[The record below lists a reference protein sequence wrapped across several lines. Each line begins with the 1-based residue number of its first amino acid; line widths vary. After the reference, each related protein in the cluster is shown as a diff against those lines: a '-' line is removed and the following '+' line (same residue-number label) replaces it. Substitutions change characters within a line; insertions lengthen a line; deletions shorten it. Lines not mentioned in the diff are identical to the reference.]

1 MTPGAWVGPGARR
14 RLLLIVAGAVAAAAL
29 AQPAPR
35 TATEDVLVTE
45 HPPGRVGGRLVVALR
60 SEPRTL
66 NPLTASTDGASIDVV
81 GRGGVMT
88 ADLIHINRASHL
100 TEPALAREWSASADG
115 RQYTLRLR
123 RGIRF
128 SDGDPFDADDVLFT
142 FRAVLDERVRSPQ
155 RDLLMIGGKPVTFDK
170 LDSHTVRVTLAQPYA
185 VAERLFDGFAI
196 LPSHLL
202 EPVYAAGGLPAA
214 WAPGSNRAT
223 IAGLGPFRLK
233 EYVPGERLVLERNP
247 HYWKVD
253 RAGNR
258 LPYLDELVFVFVATE
273 DAQLLRFQ
281 SGESHLLNR
290 ISAENFEVLQ
300 REQRAKDYQ
309 LQDLG
314 PGLEFTFLLFNLNDL
329 TSKSL
334 PDVAA
339 KQRWFRNT
347 SFRRAVSLAIDRD
360 AIIRL
365 AYQGRATPLWGN
377 VSPGNRRWV
386 NTALPRPAR
395 SLDRA
400 RALLRDAGFT
410 PRGDGLVDASG
421 QAVEFSI
428 IVSAA
433 NAQRLRMATII
444 QDDLRELGMRVH
456 VVPMEFR
463 ALLDRVFQSSNYEAC
478 VFGLTGGDADPNPQ
492 MNIWLSRG
500 TSHLWNLAQKGPES
514 PWETEIDTLMEQ
526 QLVTLDYRRRK
537 RLYDRVQQ
545 LLAEHLPLVFLA
557 SPNVLVAARHDVGNF
572 RPAILDHQ
580 TLWNVEELFLRS
592 APMSAR

>member
-1 MTPGAWVGPGARR
+1 MLPSTPLRTSLR
-14 RLLLIVAGAVAAAAL
+14 RLPAIAAIAAFAAAAL

-35 TATEDVLVTE
+35 TATEEVLVTE

-60 SEPRTL
+60 TEPRTL

-202 EPVYAAGGLPAA
+202 GPVYAAGGLPTA

-253 RAGNR
+253 RAGTR
-258 LPYLDELVFVFVATE
+258 LPYLDELVFLFVPTE

-281 SGESHLLNR
+281 SGETHLLNR

-300 REQRAKDYQ
+300 REQSVKHYQ
-309 LQDLG
+309 LEDLG
-314 PGLEFTFLLFNLNDL
+314 SGLEFQILLFNMNDL
-329 TSKSL
+329 ASKGL
-334 PDVAA
+334 PDIAA
-339 KQRWFRNT
+339 KQRWFRNR

-365 AYQGRATPLWGN
+365 AYRGRATPLWGN

-386 NTALPRPAR
+386 NAALLRPER
-395 SLDRA
+395 SIDRA
-400 RALLRDAGFT
+400 RALLREAGFT
-410 PRGDGLVDASG
+410 ARGDALVDADG
-421 QAVEFSI
+421 RPVEFSI

-433 NAQRLRMATII
+433 NAQRVRMATII
-444 QDDLRELGMRVH
+444 QDDLRQLGMRVH
-456 VVPMEFR
+456 VVQLEFR
-463 ALLDRVFQSSNYEAC
+463 ALLDRVFQTSNYEAS
-478 VFGLTGGDADPNPQ
+478 VFSLTGGDADPNPQ

-500 TSHLWNLAQKGPES
+500 TSHLWNLGQKGPES
-514 PWETEIDTLMEQ
+514 PWETEVDSLMEQ
-526 QLVTLDYRRRK
+526 QLVTLDYQRRK
-537 RLYDRVQQ
+537 QLYDRVQQ
-545 LLAEHLPLVFLA
+545 ILADELPAVFLA
-557 SPNVLVAARHDVGNF
+557 SPNVLAAARHDVGNF

-580 TLWNVEELFLRS
+580 TLWNVDELFLRP